1 MRPGISLFLAKGG
14 DHMPGIVVMGAQ
26 WGDEGKGKATDQLG
40 DRVDYCVR
48 YSGGNNAGHTVVVNG
63 ERYALHLLPS
73 GILNPACVPVL
84 GNGVVIDLDVLFS
97 EIEALGS
104 RGVDFQHPVIS
115 ADAHIITS
123 YHQVIDKVTERF
135 LGKAKIGTT
144 GRGVGPAYSDKV
156 NRIGLRIQDLL
167 DESILRQKVEAALDQ
182 KNHLLVKVYNR
193 RALDPSQ
200 IADHLLSYADRVRP
214 YIVDVGR
221 LLNDALDA
229 GDVVLFEGAQAHHLD
244 VDHGTYP
251 YVTSSN
257 PIAGGACVGAGVG
270 PTRIDRVIGIAK
282 AYTTRVGEGPMPTE
296 LLDGVGDR
304 LRAAGGE
311 FGTTTGRPRRCGW
324 FDALVVEQAAKLNSF
339 TDIFLTKLDVLTGWE
354 KIPVCVAYDVDGARH
369 DTLPMTQSDFH
380 HAKPIYEEL
389 DGWEDD
395 ISRCRSFSDLPKN
408 TQAYVN
414 RLEELCGAR
423 ISGIG
428 VGQSREQAVMI
439 NDLL

>member
-1 MRPGISLFLAKGG
+1 
-14 DHMPGIVVMGAQ
+14 MPGIVVVGAQ

-73 GILNPACVPVL
+73 GVLNPGCTCAI
-84 GNGVVIDLDVLFS
+84 GNGVVVDLDVLFS
-97 EIEALGS
+97 EMDGLAARS
-104 RGVDFQHPVIS
+104 VDTSKLLVS
-115 ADAHIITS
+115 ANAHLITS

-156 NRIGLRIQDLL
+156 NRIGIRVQDLF
-167 DESILRQKVEAALDQ
+167 DASILRMKVEASLEQ

-193 RALDPSQ
+193 RALDPVQ
-200 IADHLLSYADRVRP
+200 ITEHLLSHADRIAPHVA
-214 YIVDVGR
+214 DVSR
-221 LLNDALDA
+221 VVNDALDA
-229 GDVVLFEGAQAHHLD
+229 QKVVLFEGAQAHHLD

-257 PIAGGACVGAGVG
+257 PIAAGACVGAGVG
-270 PTRIDRVIGIAK
+270 PTRIDRVVGIVK

-296 LLDGVGDR
+296 LLDEDGER
-304 LRAAGGE
+304 LRTAGAE
-311 FGTTTGRPRRCGW
+311 FGTTTGRKRRCGW
-324 FDALVVEQAAKLNSF
+324 FDALVVEAAARANAF

-354 KIPVCVAYDVDGARH
+354 QIEICVGYDVRGVRH
-369 DTLPMTQSDFH
+369 DTMPISQTDVH
-380 HAKPIYEEL
+380 HARPIYETM
-389 DGWEDD
+389 DGWDED
-395 ISRCRSFSDLPKN
+395 ISECRDFADLPKT
-408 TQAYVN
+408 TQLYVQ
-414 RLEELCGAR
+414 RLEELCRTR

-428 VGQSREQAVMI
+428 VGPARDQAIVI
-439 NDLL
+439 NDLI

>member
-1 MRPGISLFLAKGG
+1 
-14 DHMPGIVVMGAQ
+14 MPGIVVVGAQ

-73 GILNPACVPVL
+73 GILNPTCVPVL
-84 GNGVVIDLDVLFS
+84 GNGVVIDLDVLFG
-97 EIEALGS
+97 EIEALRS
-104 RGVDFQHPVIS
+104 RGVDFQHPLLS
-115 ADAHIITS
+115 ANAHLIAS

-135 LGKAKIGTT
+135 LGKARIGTT

-156 NRIGLRIQDLL
+156 NRIGLRVQDLL
-167 DESILRQKVEAALDQ
+167 NPVLLHAKVEAALDQ

-193 RALDPSQ
+193 RALDPAQ
-200 IADHLLSYADRVRP
+200 IADHLLGFTERVRP
-214 YIVDVGR
+214 YIVDASR

-229 GDVVLFEGAQAHHLD
+229 GLVVLFEGAQAHHLD

-257 PIAGGACVGAGVG
+257 PTAGGACVGAGVG

-296 LLDGVGDR
+296 LLDKSGEL
-304 LRAAGGE
+304 LRTAGGE

-324 FDALVVEQAAKLNSF
+324 FDALVVEAAARGNAF

-354 KIPVCVAYDVDGARH
+354 TIPVCVAYEVDGKRIEHLPLSQPEFARAIP
-369 DTLPMTQSDFH
+369 L
-380 HAKPIYEEL
+380 YEEL
-389 DGWEDD
+389 PGWTED
-395 ISRCRSFSDLPKN
+395 ITGCRTFAELPKN
-408 TQAYVN
+408 TQAYVR
-414 RLEELCGAR
+414 RLEQLCRAR

-428 VGQSREQAVMI
+428 VGQSREQAILI

>member
-1 MRPGISLFLAKGG
+1 MRPGISLFPGKGG
-14 DHMPGIVVMGAQ
+14 DHMPGIVVVGAQ

-84 GNGVVIDLDVLFS
+84 GNGVVIDLDVLFG
-97 EIEALGS
+97 EIEALKS
-104 RGVDFQHPVIS
+104 RGVEFQHPLLS
-115 ADAHIITS
+115 ANAHIIAS

-135 LGKAKIGTT
+135 LGKARIGTT

-193 RALDPSQ
+193 RALDPTQ
-200 IADHLLSYADRVRP
+200 VADHLLSFTERVRP
-214 YIVDVGR
+214 YIVDAGR
-221 LLNDALDA
+221 VLNNALDD

-257 PIAGGACVGAGVG
+257 PIAGGACVVAGVG

-296 LLDGVGDR
+296 LLDETGDR

-324 FDALVVEQAAKLNSF
+324 FDPLVVEQAAKINGF

-354 KIPVCVAYDVDGARH
+354 KIPVCVAYDVDGVRH
-369 DTLPMTQSDFH
+369 DVLPLTQSEFH
-380 HAKPIYEEL
+380 HATPIYEEL
-389 DGWEDD
+389 DGWEED
-395 ISRCRSFSDLPKN
+395 ITTCRDFADLPKN

-414 RLEELCGAR
+414 RLEELSGAR

-428 VGQSREQAVMI
+428 VGPGREQSIMI
-439 NDLL
+439 NELL

>member
-1 MRPGISLFLAKGG
+1 
-14 DHMPGIVVMGAQ
+14 MPGIVVVGAQ

-48 YSGGNNAGHTVVVNG
+48 YSGGNNAGHTIVVNG

-73 GILNPACVPVL
+73 GILNPDCVPVI
-84 GNGVVIDLDVLFS
+84 GNGVVVDLDVLFT
-97 EIEALGS
+97 EIEGLAA
-104 RGVDFQHPVIS
+104 RGVDASHLLIS
-115 ADAHIITS
+115 ANAHIIAT

-156 NRIGLRIQDLL
+156 NRIGIRIQDLF
-167 DESILRQKVEAALDQ
+167 DEAMLQQKVAAALEQ
-182 KNHLLVKVYNR
+182 KNYLLVKVYNR
-193 RALDPSQ
+193 REIDPAQ
-200 IADHLLSYADRVRP
+200 VTEHLLSYVERVRP
-214 YIVDVGR
+214 HVVDVSR
-221 LLNDALDA
+221 VLNNALDENQ
-229 GDVVLFEGAQAHHLD
+229 VVLFEGAQAHHLD

-257 PIAGGACVGAGVG
+257 PVAAGACVGTGVG
-270 PTRIDRVIGIAK
+270 PTKINRVVGIAK

-296 LLDGVGDR
+296 LLDADGER
-304 LRAAGGE
+304 LREVGAE
-311 FGTTTGRPRRCGW
+311 FGTTTGRKRRCGW
-324 FDALVVEQAAKLNSF
+324 FDALVVETAAKANAF
-339 TDIFLTKLDVLTGWE
+339 TDIFLTKLDILTGWE
-354 KIPVCVAYDVDGARH
+354 KIPVCVGYVIDGHRH
-369 DTLPMTQSDFH
+369 DVMPMTQAEFSR
-380 HAKPIYEEL
+380 AVPVYEEL
-389 DGWEDD
+389 DGWTED
-395 ISRCRSFSDLPKN
+395 ITGCRDFNDLPKN

-428 VGQSREQAVMI
+428 VGPSREQSIVI